1 VAHDLDRATAFA
13 AAALHDSGLLPT
25 ISRMMMTPILR
36 LPLLVSLMSR
46 AV

>member
-1 VAHDLDRATAFA
+1 MLRTVEDARATAFA

-36 LPLLVSLMSR
+36 LLF
-46 AV
+46 